1 MSHPCLLVLCRTPHR
16 LLPAGAQRRQR
27 LAQLGLSGLLLLVT
41 SLLACDAPMSPPP
54 TLQTDGGTPQAPDLA
69 MVQSGDDACTAKP
82 VDDTSLCPVT
92 FEYQPTQPATS
103 IALAGEFNGW
113 STSATPLT
121 GPDAKGLYRAT
132 LNLAPGLY
140 GYKVVFGGSDWRLN
154 ERSAYRKYVGGT
166 ENSGLRVR
174 NCRQV
179 QVEVVPG
186 TLQVQKDVPGRG
198 SLSAQVRFVTS
209 DGQSTPVCSVKSTLR
224 LPAFHKSTGTT
235 LPPLSDSQLVLAA
248 DRRTA
253 TLKLN
258 DLTDGKYTVGL
269 TANASGQDGETLLLP
284 FWIEREKFSFADSPL
299 YMAMTD
305 RFVNGDG
312 KNPGTVAGVRES
324 ANYQG
329 GDLDGVRQKLED
341 GYFDRM
347 GIRTLW
353 LTPFYTQP
361 GNAHKDQSGTVDVTA
376 YHGYWPIRARQ
387 VDGRIGGDEALH
399 SLVETAHRHGVRVL
413 MDAVLNH
420 VHEQHEYFQDP
431 KKRSWF
437 RTGCICGTSGCDWT
451 EKRLSCLFASYM
463 PDIDW
468 TVTEA
473 SEQFIADTLYYL
485 EEFDLDG
492 LRVDAVK
499 HVEDLAVWNLGTRV
513 RERFEQSGTRY
524 YLLGETAMGWNDSSI
539 AGNRENYDTIKRYM
553 GGVGLDGQFDFV
565 WYHGIA
571 YRVFAYDER
580 RFLHNDYWTH
590 ASLNQFKNTSG
601 GDYLM
606 VNYLGSHDT
615 SRFISMAT
623 YRDPAPGSPWNRGIV
638 DNKWNNLPQPPPG
651 PEPYDRLWLGMLNL
665 MTLPGIPLLYYGD
678 EYGEYGG
685 GDPDNR
691 HGMRFD
697 AALSARESAQ
707 LQRTRALLLARA
719 QLRGLRR
726 GDLQT
731 VLLGEDV
738 YAYARPDRDPKQSAL
753 VVLSRLASAQVTSVP
768 VVAELGWPVGTKL
781 RERLSGETFTVTG
794 STLVLTV
801 PARGGLVLAP
811 E

>member
-1 MSHPCLLVLCRTPHR
+1 
-16 LLPAGAQRRQR
+16 
-27 LAQLGLSGLLLLVT
+27 
-41 SLLACDAPMSPPP
+41 
-54 TLQTDGGTPQAPDLA
+54 
-69 MVQSGDDACTAKP
+69 
-82 VDDTSLCPVT
+82 
-92 FEYQPTQPATS
+92 
-103 IALAGEFNGW
+103 
-113 STSATPLT
+113 
-121 GPDAKGLYRAT
+121 
-132 LNLAPGLY
+132 
-140 GYKVVFGGSDWRLN
+140 
-154 ERSAYRKYVGGT
+154 
-166 ENSGLRVR
+166 
-174 NCRQV
+174 
-179 QVEVVPG
+179 
-186 TLQVQKDVPGRG
+186 
-198 SLSAQVRFVTS
+198 
-209 DGQSTPVCSVKSTLR
+209 
-224 LPAFHKSTGTT
+224 
-235 LPPLSDSQLVLAA
+235 
-248 DRRTA
+248 
-253 TLKLN
+253 
-258 DLTDGKYTVGL
+258 
-269 TANASGQDGETLLLP
+269 
-284 FWIEREKFSFADSPL
+284 
-299 YMAMTD
+299 
-305 RFVNGDG
+305 
-312 KNPGTVAGVRES
+312 
-324 ANYQG
+324 
-329 GDLDGVRQKLED
+329 
-341 GYFDRM
+341 
-347 GIRTLW
+347 
-353 LTPFYTQP
+353 
-361 GNAHKDQSGTVDVTA
+361 
-376 YHGYWPIRARQ
+376 
-387 VDGRIGGDEALH
+387 
-399 SLVETAHRHGVRVL
+399 
-413 MDAVLNH
+413 
-420 VHEQHEYFQDP
+420 
-431 KKRSWF
+431 
-437 RTGCICGTSGCDWT
+437 
-451 EKRLSCLFASYM
+451 
-463 PDIDW
+463 
-468 TVTEA
+468 
-473 SEQFIADTLYYL
+473 
-485 EEFDLDG
+485 
-492 LRVDAVK
+492 
-499 HVEDLAVWNLGTRV
+499 
-513 RERFEQSGTRY
+513 
-524 YLLGETAMGWNDSSI
+524 MGWNDSSI

-651 PEPYDRLWLGMLNL
+651 AEPYDRLWLGMLNL